1 MVGKTFKVFQET
13 RWQEYAVKASFFNFK
28 PVVVNVPISYHLKIP
43 EKQKI
48 FGVFRECKMG
58 TLAANGLGTSTAL
71 VLDLWTLGKKYDIF
85 YISSF
90 PRFLS
95 INKFNF

>member
-1 MVGKTFKVFQET
+1 MQSKHHFLILNLLLSMFP
-13 RWQEYAVKASFFNFK
+13 F
-28 PVVVNVPISYHLKIP
+28 SYHLKIP

-95 INKFNF
+95 INKFNL

>member
-1 MVGKTFKVFQET
+1 
-13 RWQEYAVKASFFNFK
+13 
-28 PVVVNVPISYHLKIP
+28 
-43 EKQKI
+43 
-48 FGVFRECKMG
+48 MG
-58 TLAANGLGTSTAL
+58 TLAAYGLGTSTAL

-95 INKFNF
+95 INKFNL

>member
-1 MVGKTFKVFQET
+1 
-13 RWQEYAVKASFFNFK
+13 
-28 PVVVNVPISYHLKIP
+28 
-43 EKQKI
+43 
-48 FGVFRECKMG
+48 MG

-71 VLDLWTLGKKYDIF
+71 VLDLWTHGKKYDIF